1 MTEPTNL
8 DLFVA
13 ELKKQAVL
21 AITVHIFKFLSVS
34 NCIFH
39 AKVESLAKHLNSSRN
54 KVLNDLWPL
63 PLIRFI
69 YL

>member
-21 AITVHIFKFLSVS
+21 AITVHIFQVPFRIQLHL
-34 NCIFH
+34 H

-54 KVLNDLWPL
+54 KVLNDL
-63 PLIRFI
+63 FGHCS
-69 YL
+69 

>member
-34 NCIFH
+34 NCIFMR
-39 AKVESLAKHLNSSRN
+39 KLNLLQN
-54 KVLNDLWPL
+54 T
-63 PLIRFI
+63 
-69 YL
+69 